1 LKTIF
6 YILFILLPLISIAQ
20 KKEIEAKKPAKINAQ
35 DKNVKLLMHDE
46 YSYGLGLN
54 TNGWTLA
61 YNKTKI
67 VHFTK
72 KKFWEIEFSKIKG
85 DKETKTDPV
94 DYDVNRPMPKKYVY
108 GKRNSL
114 FVLEY
119 RKGINYKLTQKSI
132 KNGVEIS
139 WNTSAGLTLGL
150 LKPYYLVLKRGLP
163 DNLIEYSDEKYS
175 ASNDSIFLNKAT
187 LAGIYGYSGFWK
199 GIGRTVPMPGFNA
212 RIGLNFDW
220 AAYDEN
226 ISSLE
231 VGLKINMFLTTV
243 PLMINKHNYQIFPSF
258 FAIYKIGERKY

>member
-1 LKTIF
+1 
-6 YILFILLPLISIAQ
+6 
-20 KKEIEAKKPAKINAQ
+20 
-35 DKNVKLLMHDE
+35 MHDE
-46 YSYGLGLN
+46 YSYGIGLN
-54 TNGWTLA
+54 TNGWTVA

-67 VHFTK
+67 IHFTK
-72 KKFWEIEFSKIKG
+72 KKFWEIEFSKIKN
-85 DKETKTDPV
+85 DKETKTEPV
-94 DYDVNRPMPKKYVY
+94 DFDVSQAMPKKYVY

-114 FVLEY
+114 FVIEY
-119 RKGINYKLTQKSI
+119 RKGFNYKLTQKSI

-150 LKPYYLVLKRGLP
+150 LKPYYLVLKHGLP
-163 DNLIEYSDEKYS
+163 DSRIAYTEEKYS
-175 ASNDSIFLNKAT
+175 TANDSVFLNKAS

-199 GIGRTVPMPGFNA
+199 GMGETLPMPGFNA

-231 VGLKINMFLTTV
+231 VGLKVNMFLTSV
-243 PLMINKHNYQIFPSF
+243 PLMINKHNHQIFPSF